1 MTKLK
6 KMKILDLRYFILFM
20 WGLVMI
26 ACISIIFVIAPLS
39 KPQQIYQL
47 NSLIILQTSV
57 IQAIL
62 AVIIVGILIYLLNK
76 FKKIYLFKKL
86 LDKEKD

>member
-6 KMKILDLRYFILFM
+6 KMKLLDLRYFILFM

-26 ACISIIFVIAPLS
+26 SCISIIFIIAPLS
-39 KPQQIYQL
+39 KHQIYPL
-47 NSLIILQTSV
+47 KSLIILQTSI

-62 AVIIVGILIYLLNK
+62 AVIIVGIMIYLLNK
-76 FKKIYLFKKL
+76 FKKIYLFNKL

>member
-1 MTKLK
+1 
-6 KMKILDLRYFILFM
+6 M

-26 ACISIIFVIAPLS
+26 ACLFIIFIVAPISRQQIHQINSIIVI
-39 KPQQIYQL
+39 
-47 NSLIILQTSV
+47 QTSL

-76 FKKIYLFKKL
+76 IKKIYLFKKL
-86 LDKEKD
+86 LDRKKD

>member
-1 MTKLK
+1 
-6 KMKILDLRYFILFM
+6 MKFLDLKYFILFM

-26 ACISIIFVIAPLS
+26 ACISIIFIIAPLS
-39 KPQQIYQL
+39 KHQIYQL
-47 NSLIILQTSV
+47 NSIITLQTSI

-62 AVIIVGILIYLLNK
+62 AVIIVGLLIYLLNK

-86 LDKEKD
+86 LDKEKG

>member
-6 KMKILDLRYFILFM
+6 KMKFLDLRYFILFM

-26 ACISIIFVIAPLS
+26 ACISIIFIIAPLS
-39 KPQQIYQL
+39 KHQIYQL
-47 NSLIILQTSV
+47 NSLIILKTSI

-86 LDKEKD
+86 LDKEKG

>member
-6 KMKILDLRYFILFM
+6 KMKFLDLRYFILFM
-20 WGLVMI
+20 WGLVLI
-26 ACISIIFVIAPLS
+26 ACISIIFIIAPLS
-39 KPQQIYQL
+39 KHQIYQL
-47 NSLIILQTSV
+47 NSLITLQTSI

-62 AVIIVGILIYLLNK
+62 AVIIVGLLIYLLNK

>member
-1 MTKLK
+1 
-6 KMKILDLRYFILFM
+6 MKFLDLRYFILFM

-26 ACISIIFVIAPLS
+26 ACLSFIYVLVPLS
-39 KPQQIYQL
+39 RYQIHQG
-47 NSLIILQTSV
+47 NSLIILQTSF

-76 FKKIYLFKKL
+76 FQKIYLFKKL
-86 LDKEKD
+86 MDKEKD